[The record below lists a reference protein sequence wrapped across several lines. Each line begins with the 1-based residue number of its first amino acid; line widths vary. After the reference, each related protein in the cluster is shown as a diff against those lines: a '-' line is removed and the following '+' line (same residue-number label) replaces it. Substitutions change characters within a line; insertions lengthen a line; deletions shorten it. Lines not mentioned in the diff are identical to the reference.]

1 MWDFYIA
8 KTDNDNQNRHDKTQV
23 QKEEVVYSHDINHNI
38 VRAENYLQ
46 TWESLNLNQDQK
58 LYKLIFNY
66 SVLSQLILHI
76 KKLKKIADQSAVNIL
91 QSMTRREEKKKKEE
105 DHVNSS

>member
-76 KKLKKIADQSAVNIL
+76 KKLKEAADQSAVKHCEEWL
-91 QSMTRREEKKKKEE
+91 EGKERREKKKE
-105 DHVNSS
+105 VM